1 MSYVNLLKNIPEIL
15 SQPTG
20 IAAIASLGIHGAIA
34 LIVPFMPVN
43 SSQSSKN
50 EPPKA
55 VGLMELTAAD
65 QNRLP
70 QPAST
75 SQVALQQ
82 PQLPLQQPL
91 PGVSL
96 GNLGNLGS
104 PSTAYPPA
112 QPDLYSQPVL
122 PVIPTSPNNYNLS
135 SLPSRQS
142 IQNLIRQNPYQEMP
156 RLTASNRYTS
166 ANSPFVDNI
175 DQKIRETQSL
185 GIDRLPQ
192 IPGNN
197 KISGEPLKNP
207 SPEAID
213 IGSTASVGVSPPQTI
228 GLENNVVKIPT
239 NGEKLAVAPQ
249 LPEANTNQPELTG
262 KKNDQLLAR
271 LKAYNNLRE
280 NIRQAYPNV
289 TEKGVI
295 RETISTETPEM
306 VGTVLGRLVVDS
318 DGKVLDIKFQ
328 EETASVKLQSK
339 VREFFSANPP
349 QADKNGTSSYAFQL
363 KFQNRD
369 NSDGVSSNIKPSEKL
384 PGEKV
389 FTPQVQPSQIPT
401 SKNIP
406 ETPTVNSLNPAP
418 EVTQINNISDV
429 STDSNQ
435 KLIKKLRQ
443 FKEETKNPQ

>member
-1 MSYVNLLKNIPEIL
+1 MSYVSVLKNIPEIL

-50 EPPKA
+50 EPPKP

-65 QNRLP
+65 QSRLP
-70 QPAST
+70 QPPST

-91 PGVSL
+91 PGV
-96 GNLGNLGS
+96 NLGNLGS
-104 PSTAYPPA
+104 PSIAYPPA

-142 IQNLIRQNPYQEMP
+142 IQNLIRQNPSQEMP

-185 GIDRLPQ
+185 GINRLPQ

-228 GLENNVVKIPT
+228 GSENNVVKIPT

-262 KKNDQLLAR
+262 KKKR
-271 LKAYNNLRE
+271 S
-280 NIRQAYPNV
+280 V
-289 TEKGVI
+289 T
-295 RETISTETPEM
+295 S
-306 VGTVLGRLVVDS
+306 
-318 DGKVLDIKFQ
+318 
-328 EETASVKLQSK
+328 
-339 VREFFSANPP
+339 
-349 QADKNGTSSYAFQL
+349 
-363 KFQNRD
+363 
-369 NSDGVSSNIKPSEKL
+369 
-384 PGEKV
+384 
-389 FTPQVQPSQIPT
+389 
-401 SKNIP
+401 
-406 ETPTVNSLNPAP
+406 
-418 EVTQINNISDV
+418 
-429 STDSNQ
+429 
-435 KLIKKLRQ
+435 
-443 FKEETKNPQ
+443 

>member
-1 MSYVNLLKNIPEIL
+1 MSYVSVLKNIPEIL

-34 LIVPFMPVN
+34 LIVPLMPVN
-43 SSQSSKN
+43 SGQSAKN

-65 QNRLP
+65 QSRLP
-70 QPAST
+70 QPVGN

-91 PGVSL
+91 PGL
-96 GNLGNLGS
+96 NLGS
-104 PSTAYPPA
+104 PSTTYPPA

-142 IQNLIRQNPYQEMP
+142 IQNLIRQNPSQEMP

-185 GIDRLPQ
+185 GINKLPQ
-192 IPGNN
+192 IPGNQE
-197 KISGEPLKNP
+197 ISGEPLKNP
-207 SPEAID
+207 SSEAID

-228 GLENNVVKIPT
+228 PSENNVVKIPA
-239 NGEKLAVAPQ
+239 NGEKLAIAPQ
-249 LPEANTNQPELTG
+249 LPEVNTNQPELTG
-262 KKNDQLLAR
+262 KKNDQLLAK

-339 VREFFSANPP
+339 VREFFSSNPP

-369 NSDGVSSNIKPSEKL
+369 NPDAVSSNIPPSEKS

-389 FTPQVQPSQIPT
+389 STPQVQPSQVPT

-406 ETPTVNSLNPAP
+406 ETPTVNSSNPAP
-418 EVTQINNISDV
+418 VLTQSNKISDM

-435 KLIKKLRQ
+435 NLIKKLRQ